1 MLRSWGAL
9 ASMKKPILKNA
20 FIMLLFFLS
29 YNPAFAHETGDLF
42 KIIATG
48 GATASPVSITL
59 CLNVHGKYPISCQN
73 YITQAAT
80 FSINTTLTNHH
91 YRFAG
96 IKINTLG
103 YKIATVSYAHT
114 SASSEYY
121 MFEVSNTKSVSITL
135 SKAVSKS
142 PILFVASTPTQGNFN
157 IDGKAD
163 MFCATAAAQQGR
175 LFNPN
180 EYIYNALI
188 VTSTR
193 YPCNYVQNTAGCGP
207 GYASNHWPLLPN
219 TTYYYPDEDTVFSTT
234 NNNGVFDGSNSSL
247 QFQDGSAVDNSH
259 YLWIGIQ
266 SLLANS
272 TVPPTDIV
280 GWAYSDLNPGT
291 GPTNDGNQ
299 YNSWSPRNCFDWTNN
314 TGPTDWN
321 AAVGLAALPAALIYT
336 SGNIPIADT
345 WGNQYVWQ
353 NDTPSSTYFQNVWSN
368 GYYLSNCTSLGYVV
382 CVASTQ

>member
-1 MLRSWGAL
+1 
-9 ASMKKPILKNA
+9 MKKSILKSA
-20 FIMLLFFLS
+20 FIMFLFSLS
-29 YNPAFAHETGDLF
+29 YNAVFAVGTGDLF
-42 KIIATG
+42 KITPTG

-80 FSINTTLTNHH
+80 FSINTTLTNHR

-96 IKINTLG
+96 IKINTSG
-103 YKIATVSYAHT
+103 YKIGAVRYAYT
-114 SASSEYY
+114 SVSSEYY
-121 MFEVSNTKSVSITL
+121 MFEVSDTKAASVTL
-135 SKAVSKS
+135 NKVASKTPV
-142 PILFVASTPTQGNFN
+142 LFVASTLTQGNFN

-163 MFCATAAAQQGR
+163 MFCATAAQQGP
-175 LFNPN
+175 LFKPSD
-180 EYIYNALI
+180 YIYNALI

-193 YPCNYVQNTAGCGP
+193 YPCNYLQNTAGCGS
-207 GYASNHWPLLPN
+207 GYASNDWPLLPN
-219 TTYYYPDEDTVFSTT
+219 TTYYYPDEATVFNTT
-234 NNNGVFDGSNSSL
+234 NSNRVFDGSNSL
-247 QFQDGSAVDNSH
+247 LHFQDGSLVDNSH

-272 TVPPTDIV
+272 SVPPTDVV
-280 GWAYSDLNPGT
+280 GWAYSDLNPGI

-321 AAVGLAALPAALIYT
+321 AAVGLASLPAALIYS
-336 SGNIPIADT
+336 SGSMPIADT
-345 WGNQYVWQ
+345 WGNEYIWQ
-353 NDTPSSTYFQNVWSN
+353 NNTPSSTYFQNVWSN